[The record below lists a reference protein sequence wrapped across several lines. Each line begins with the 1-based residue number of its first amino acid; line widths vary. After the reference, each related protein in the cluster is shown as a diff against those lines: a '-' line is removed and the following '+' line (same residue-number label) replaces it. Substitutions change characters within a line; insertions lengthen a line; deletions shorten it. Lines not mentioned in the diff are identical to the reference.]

1 MIGGEGKW
9 LGSLRRGAVIAL
21 CGATIVVAAMALIIA
36 GYVFNTYSN
45 ATLIVAGLATLIVA
59 ATIVVPYWAA
69 QRMFARKAQRLAAA
83 RQD

>member
-1 MIGGEGKW
+1 MAGVT
-9 LGSLRRGAVIAL
+9 LSRGAVIAL

-36 GYVFNTYSN
+36 GYLFNTYSN

-59 ATIVVPYWAA
+59 ASIAIPYCAA
-69 QRMFARKAQRLAAA
+69 QRMCARKAQRLAAA